1 MSAAP
6 IVDAHQHFWDLRRNH
21 YPWLASPEPAPFRY
35 GDTRPL
41 RRDYLPPDYRRDIA
55 GHDVVMTVHMEAE
68 IDPADPVAETRWLET
83 LAAEHGLPTACVAQA
98 RLDRAGIADVLAAHA
113 ESPLVRGVRYK
124 PAPGAMRDPIW
135 RAGYALLE
143 RHGFSYD
150 LQTPWQDL
158 SDAADLATAF
168 PRTEIILNHTG
179 LPADRSE
186 AGLAGW
192 RRALAMLAE
201 CRNVALKISGLG
213 QPGRPWTLSEN
224 GPVIRDALRIFGW
237 ERCLFA
243 SNFPVDS
250 LCATFDTIYVGF
262 KASVA
267 DLPAAQQ
274 RALFHDNAVRLYRLS

>member
-1 MSAAP
+1 MTDAP

-21 YPWLASPEPAPFRY
+21 YPWLTSAEPAPFRY

-41 RRDYLPPDYRRDIA
+41 RRDYLPPDYRRDAA

-83 LAAEHGLPTACVAQA
+83 LAAEHRLPTACVAQA
-98 RLDRAGIADVLAAHA
+98 RLDRTAVAEVLAAHA
-113 ESPLVRGVRYK
+113 KSPLVRGVRYK
-124 PAPGAMRDPIW
+124 PTPGAMRDPTW
-135 RAGYALLE
+135 RAGYALLD

-150 LQTPWQDL
+150 LQAPWEDFA
-158 SDAADLATAF
+158 DAADLATAF
-168 PRTEIILNHTG
+168 SRTQIIVNHTG

-192 RRALAMLAE
+192 RRALATLAE

-213 QPGRPWTLSEN
+213 LLARPWTLAEN
-224 GPVIRDALRIFGW
+224 GPVIRDAIKIFGW

-250 LCATFDTIYVGF
+250 LCATFDTIYSGF
-262 KASVA
+262 EACVA
-267 DLPAAQQ
+267 DLPPAQR
-274 RALFHDNAVRLYRLS
+274 RALFHDNAVRLYRLM